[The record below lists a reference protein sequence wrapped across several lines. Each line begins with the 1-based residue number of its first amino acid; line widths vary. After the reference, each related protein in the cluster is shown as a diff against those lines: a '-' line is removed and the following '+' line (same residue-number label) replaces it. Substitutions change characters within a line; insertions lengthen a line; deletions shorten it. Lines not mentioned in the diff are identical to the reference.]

1 MYQVYFCKSI
11 IPDGLELLLNSVV
24 GVHRKPCPVDPESV
38 IIATALLL
46 FQVFRRLSEC
56 TLLSVYSDARMNI
69 IHYIFGFSFYFGVGL
84 SVLAEAPGFGTQQG
98 LLMSKAIGQYSVVID
113 YTKFITKTHLIGIT
127 IFFVGSLIQFHS
139 HRILANLRK
148 DVKGKFDYGLTSCH

>member
-1 MYQVYFCKSI
+1 MYQVYFCKSR

-38 IIATALLL
+38 IIATTLLL
-46 FQVFRRLSEC
+46 IQVFRRLSEC
-56 TLLSVYSDARMNI
+56 TLLSVYSDARMNV

-84 SVLAEAPGFGTQQG
+84 SVLAEAPGFGTQSSS
-98 LLMSKAIGQYSVVID
+98 MSKTIVSQSLVMD
-113 YTKFITKTHLIGIT
+113 CTKFTTKIHLVGIIIFT
-127 IFFVGSLIQFHS
+127 IGSLIQFHS

-148 DVKGKFDYGLTSCH
+148 DIKGN